1 MKIFHENL
9 PFTFGGVEND
19 FARAKAGVLQ
29 VPYDGTASYKVGMR
43 HGPAAVIDAS
53 RNMELYDIEFG
64 CDISQKVGFYTYDE
78 LHTDK
83 GSPQK
88 TVKIVEESVAEVLKA
103 GKLPIVL
110 GGEHS
115 ISSGA
120 IKACKEKYGQ
130 LSVLQIDAHA
140 DMRDEYEGTKYNHAC
155 IMRRAREIT
164 PDCMQVGIRSM
175 SEEEAEYIKE
185 KKLGG
190 SIFGP
195 KFDAKKVAGM
205 LKGNVY
211 ITVDVDGFDPAYVPG
226 TGTPEPNGINWE
238 QAMELFSLIKGK
250 IVGFDVVE
258 VMPLAGQARTEF
270 FCAKLA
276 YKMAGYAL
284 LKK

>member
-1 MKIFHENL
+1 MKLLHENL

-29 VPYDGTASYKVGMR
+29 VPYDSTASYKTGMR
-43 HGPAAVIDAS
+43 HGPSAIIDAS

-83 GSPQK
+83 GSPEK

-115 ISSGA
+115 VSSGA
-120 IKACKEKYGQ
+120 IKACKEEYGQ

-140 DMRDEYEGTKYNHAC
+140 DMREEYEGTKYNHAC
-155 IMRRAREIT
+155 VMRRIRGIT
-164 PDCMQVGIRSM
+164 SECVQVGVRSM
-175 SEEEAEYIKE
+175 SEEEADYINE

-195 KFDAKKVAGM
+195 EFDAKKVAGM

-211 ITVDVDGFDPAYVPG
+211 ITVDVDGFDPAFVPG
-226 TGTPEPNGINWE
+226 VGTPEPNGISWE
-238 QAMELFSLIKGK
+238 QAMDLFSLIKGK

-258 VMPLAGQARTEF
+258 AMPLSGQARTEF

-284 LKK
+284 LEK